1 MTNLTPSSIQEL
13 AEQLAGPAHYQ
24 FDLLLEGLER
34 ERWRLGSRR
43 YLTVSWRHEFDVDGL
58 TDWVYLGKSF
68 RSLDD
73 AKRHA
78 AQELADLKDA
88 YLSKAHGSWV
98 VDPDR
103 ESHFLPQVRP
113 HDRIRVLD
121 ERRLTLT
128 GPPLCRAYFCA
139 RVLGP
144 FTSTIVD
151 EPLLDL
157 LSELKF
163 ELWSFFVDAGEAA
176 HVQQVRRTSHEAIVS
191 CRL

>member
-88 YLSKAHGSWV
+88 HLSKAHGSWV
-98 VDPDR
+98 VDPETAVVPR
-103 ESHFLPQVRP
+103 EHSKGTRLPHTIGRSIWIE
-113 HDRIRVLD
+113 DD
-121 ERRLTLT
+121 E
-128 GPPLCRAYFCA
+128 
-139 RVLGP
+139 
-144 FTSTIVD
+144 
-151 EPLLDL
+151 ELLV
-157 LSELKF
+157 SQ
-163 ELWSFFVDAGEAA
+163 A
-176 HVQQVRRTSHEAIVS
+176 HVFARPNKMKIVLVAAAAVEGEKQGYRRVR
-191 CRL
+191 